1 MDLYLEIPKLAQL
14 LYVRSPFQGKSN
26 LKSRTTYFAYSTFYT
41 ELITIICAYYVVS
54 ICFLFLWAEN
64 ASAKI
69 GQKSLAKILQRTDV
83 SQENHLYVEVY

>member
-14 LYVRSPFQGKSN
+14 LYVQSPFQGKSN
-26 LKSRTTYFAYSTFYT
+26 LKSHTTYFTYSTFYT